1 MQEAELLVVLAEI
14 AGVFVGFGALIAVR
28 SGGAGDVLDVAY
40 LRSIL
45 AIGVWVVVSALAP
58 VTLGAYD
65 IGEREV
71 WLVSGLVALAGM
83 VAIVAT
89 NYRTR
94 EMTELRESLPRAE
107 LLREAAT
114 YVLLWVLMAAALIVV
129 VLGLFPGHEPALY
142 LTAVVLGLF
151 VAALSLLW
159 LVFGH
164 RGYQATASA
173 EVQPPEE

>member
-1 MQEAELLVVLAEI
+1 MQEAEVLVVLAEI

-28 SGGAGDVLDVAY
+28 SGGTGDALEVAY

-151 VAALSLLW
+151 AAALSLLW
-159 LVFGH
+159 LVFAH
-164 RGYQATASA
+164 RSPQMASSDDAEQAA
-173 EVQPPEE
+173 E